1 MAHNQPDLIP
11 CALIASS
18 PISFY
23 LRAAPFMAT
32 SPPHLVWR
40 DQGGAEG
47 RAVQGRRELPDRLL
61 DRVGGGLV
69 AAWRRGAQSPSGAR
83 SRGKSCHLL
92 RSPERRLFVRVSP
105 YAHDRISLYAPP
117 CWKSPKHRLSVR
129 VSPYVHD
136 HISLYARAKALLPP
150 NPTSQG
156 VRKAMPCRHSRRHG
170 GALTPKANALRTVAR
185 RGGRLTWRPCLTA

>member
-1 MAHNQPDLIP
+1 MCP
-11 CALIASS
+11 
-18 PISFY
+18 Y
-23 LRAAPFMAT
+23 
-32 SPPHLVWR
+32 
-40 DQGGAEG
+40 
-47 RAVQGRRELPDRLL
+47 RLL
-61 DRVGGGLV
+61 SHLLLPPGSSIHGHIPTTSRLERSGRGRGQSRAGEEGAARPTAGPGWGGGLV
-69 AAWRRGAQSPSGAR
+69 AACRRGAQSPSGAR

-170 GALTPKANALRTVAR
+170 DALTPKANALRTVAR
-185 RGGRLTWRPCLTA
+185 RGGRLT